1 MREKKFGKECEQ
13 KNYEK
18 KVTGFVLL
26 EFVISLAIISVLLF
40 PLLNLTQTFVRL
52 VNRENRMDF
61 LDDQK
66 LTELEAKGYTQ
77 ILMESP
83 ENFQII
89 QIENLGLVSE
99 PYRKPIILL
108 QEKNEKKIINKILTE
123 LSVFKECF

>member
-1 MREKKFGKECEQ
+1 MREKKFIKEFKQ

-18 KVTGFVLL
+18 KVTGFILL

-40 PLLNLTQTFVRL
+40 PLLNLTKTFVRL

-77 ILMESP
+77 ILMGSP

-123 LSVFKECF
+123 LSEFEECF